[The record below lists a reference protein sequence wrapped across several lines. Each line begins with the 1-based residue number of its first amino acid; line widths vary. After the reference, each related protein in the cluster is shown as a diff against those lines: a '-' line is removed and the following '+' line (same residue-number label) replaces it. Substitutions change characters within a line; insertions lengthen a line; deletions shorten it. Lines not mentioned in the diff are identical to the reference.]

1 MNMDRKHYI
10 LAISLFL
17 IVFLCSSVSFAQDNT
32 TDMPTVPKNNDMTI
46 LNEGDSNVNQTHSQ
60 HTITVGSDSATIQN
74 EINSM
79 NDGDIL
85 NFETGTYNDIC
96 IYVNKSITINGN
108 GAELVGYDTPSK
120 DNTPDIIYNDTDK
133 GGYAIANFA
142 TLYVVKADNVVISGL
157 KITGGANSAAT
168 YSNALVY
175 AMNSNNLTF
184 KNNVLYGSSW
194 GLYFQSCADG
204 HVTNNTIKNQ
214 KTTGFL
220 NFGSARTVI
229 ANNTVINATNHG
241 IDVRHGTGPDVQVI
255 NNTVIGSKEGIYL
268 MHSAGHTAANNTLI
282 NCTISSITCY
292 GSSNVKLS
300 GNKMQKSRIGILLGG
315 GYTNITV
322 GENTFALDNLP
333 YPPTFVYYVAE
344 AKSEYQSAEDIM
356 GTYSDSSNTVDN
368 YVAFTGIETPKY
380 IAISYDDILA
390 KTGTEYVVPE
400 GATNEE
406 IQTIINGMTDG
417 DTLSFTA
424 NAVYNDI
431 SIYTDKNIKILGN
444 NATLV
449 GCTGINFKD
458 NEQYLSNVAE
468 KVKNTTADGGY
479 AVAYNAV
486 LYVLNATNV
495 VVSDLNIKAQYPS
508 YDTTKVTAMTNEY
521 KTAGIYAESN
531 INLTIT
537 GCDVTGA
544 SWGIFQQYC
553 KNSSITKNT
562 IHDVYTTGIMNFG
575 SPNGII
581 AENTVINATNHGI
594 DVRHGTGPNVTIFNN
609 TISGAKE
616 GIYLMHSK
624 GHTVYNNTISNCK
637 ISGITAYGS
646 ADEVIFNNSISGS
659 RIGILLGGGY
669 SNVTIG
675 ANSFNLDFLPYPP
688 TFVTYIARAE
698 TKYQSVDDVMR
709 TYSDKET
716 VTIDAYDVVGYK
728 DDITFTLIGQNGE
741 KLANQDVVISINGVN
756 FTAKTDENST
766 ALISPKLTT
775 GVYTA
780 TITFAGND
788 NYAKTIV
795 NKTLTVKDDRI
806 KTSITASN
814 KNIYLTTIVKG
825 YSYSITLKDV
835 SGKVL
840 ANKKVTVTFNGKTY
854 TATTNSKGVATFKV
868 KATTT
873 GSKKA
878 TIKFAGDDYYAP
890 ITKTTTLK
898 VIKQPTKITAYK
910 KTFKV
915 RTKVKSYTITL
926 KNSNGKVVSKAKVY
940 LKIKGKTYK
949 AYTNSKGKAT
959 FKITKL
965 TTRGK
970 YTATIKF
977 SGSKYYSATSKKVY
991 ITTKR

>member
-1 MNMDRKHYI
+1 MIKKQYI
-10 LAISLFL
+10 LVISLVLMVLFGL
-17 IVFLCSSVSFAQDNT
+17 SAVSAQDNASNST
-32 TDMPTVPKNNDMTI
+32 IAQDNNDITI
-46 LNEGDSNVNQTHSQ
+46 LNEGDNDVSQTPSQ
-60 HTITVGSDSATIQN
+60 HNIASGSDSATIQN
-74 EINSM
+74 TINGM

-85 NFETGTYNDIC
+85 NFETGTYKDIC

-108 GAELVGYDTPSK
+108 GAELVGYDNPSK
-120 DNTPDIIYNDTDK
+120 ENTPEIIYNSTND
-133 GGYAIANFA
+133 GGYAIGNLA
-142 TLYVVKADNVVISGL
+142 TLYVVKADNVVINGL

-184 KNNVLYGSSW
+184 KNNVLDGSSW
-194 GLYFQSCADG
+194 GLYFQFCADG

-229 ANNTVINATNHG
+229 ANNTIINAKNHG

-368 YVAFTGIETPKY
+368 YVAFTGIETPKD
-380 IAISYDDILA
+380 IAISYEDILA
-390 KTGTEYVVPE
+390 KTGTEYIVPE

-406 IQTIINGMTDG
+406 IQTIINGMADG

-444 NATLV
+444 NATLI

-458 NEQYLSNVAE
+458 QYLSNVAE
-468 KVKNTTADGGY
+468 KVKNTTANGGY

-521 KTAGIYAESN
+521 KTAGIYADSN
-531 INLTIT
+531 IKLIIT

-553 KNSSITKNT
+553 KNSTITKNT
-562 IHDVYTTGIMNFG
+562 IHDVYITGIMNFG

-581 AENTVINATNHGI
+581 AENTIINATNHGI

-609 TISGAKE
+609 TVSGAKE

-624 GHTVYNNTISNCK
+624 GHVVYNNTIQDCK
-637 ISGITAYGS
+637 ISAITAYGS
-646 ADEVIFNNSISGS
+646 GDEVIFNNSISGS

-669 SNVTIG
+669 SNITIG

-698 TKYQSVDDVMR
+698 TKYQSADDVMR

-728 DDITFTLIGQNGE
+728 DDVTFTLISQNGE
-741 KLANQDVVISINGVN
+741 KLANQEVVISINGVN
-756 FTAKTDENST
+756 FTAKTDENGT
-766 ALISPKLTT
+766 VLISPKLTT

-788 NYAKTIV
+788 NYAKTVV
-795 NKTLTVKDDRI
+795 NKTLTVKYDRI

-814 KNIYLTTIVKG
+814 KNVYLTTIVKG
-825 YSYSITLKDV
+825 YSYSITLKDAN
-835 SGKVL
+835 GKVL
-840 ANKKVTVTFNGKTY
+840 ANKKVTVTFNGKIY

-878 TIKFAGDDYYAP
+878 TIKFAGDDFYTP

-926 KNSNGKVVSKAKVY
+926 KNSKGKVVSKAKVY
-940 LKIKGKTYK
+940 LKVKGKTYK

-991 ITTKR
+991 ITTRR